1 VWGWGQLAA
10 GDRRGWLGPPAQALA
25 LVGLVVAAPYAAG
38 TGAPLV
44 YLLAAGVAVAW
55 ILVPVHAWH
64 RAARRRAALDA
75 PAGGGGADL
84 LWLTPLALV
93 VGAGFWIAAGDG
105 ADAPSALDAYLADW
119 RAGRVEAAAARFVD
133 PPEAAVLRSAWDR
146 QEAALR
152 NAVVRVVAAQP
163 AAEADVARP
172 LEGVRWIAEAGR
184 GGSFVA
190 EIARQ
195 ETVRGEVLGFLPTT
209 SRRLVPVEVLGGA
222 ELRLVE
228 VGRGVFGPVTAW
240 RIVSLDLAGEATGD

>member
-10 GDRRGWLGPPAQALA
+10 GDRRGWLGPPAQAVALA
-25 LVGLVVAAPYAAG
+25 GLVVAAPYAAG

-119 RAGRVEAAAARFVD
+119 RAGRVEAAAARLVD
-133 PPEAAVLRSAWDR
+133 SPEAAVLRSAWDR